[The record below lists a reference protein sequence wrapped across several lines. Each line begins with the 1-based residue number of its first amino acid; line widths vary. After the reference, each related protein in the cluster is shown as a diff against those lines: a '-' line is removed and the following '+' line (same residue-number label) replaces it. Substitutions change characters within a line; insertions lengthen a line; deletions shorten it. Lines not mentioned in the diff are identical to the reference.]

1 MYNKFL
7 IIPNPLKQKSMDFV
21 SVLSE
26 YIVKKNK
33 IVYVPEDCEG
43 DFGECVKRISHEE
56 LSSID
61 MAIILGGDGTFL
73 RNIAYIKHS
82 EIPVF
87 GINFGHLG
95 YLTQCDPEGA
105 FECIDRILCGDFK
118 IEDRIMIKCIVEK
131 DGKQSSYTAV
141 NEIVL
146 HRDVCDRALHI
157 NVCING
163 NLIENFYADGILVS
177 TPTGSTAYNMSAGG
191 PVVVPTANNFVI
203 TPICAPKADC
213 SIVTSGDD
221 EIMLTLS
228 CREGDTYCAGGGIS
242 IDNVDFVK
250 LNSDCSVTIKKSRY
264 SLRTV
269 RFDNDSFYQTLKYK
283 LYKSV

>member
-1 MYNKFL
+1 MYNNFL
-7 IIPNPLKQKSMDFV
+7 VIPNPLKQKSMDFV
-21 SVLSE
+21 PVLAE
-26 YIVKKNK
+26 YLIKKNK
-33 IVYVPEDCEG
+33 TVYVPQDCAG
-43 DFGECVKRISHEE
+43 NFGECVKRICTQE
-56 LSSID
+56 LDCID

-95 YLTQCDPEGA
+95 YLTQCDPDGA
-105 FECIDRILCGDFK
+105 FDCIDKILCSDFK
-118 IEDRIMIKCIVEK
+118 IEDRIMLKCIVDK
-131 DGKQSSYTAV
+131 NGKTSSYTAV

-146 HRDVCDRALHI
+146 HRSVSDRALHI

-221 EIMLTLS
+221 EILLTLG
-228 CREGDTYCAGGGIS
+228 CREGDTYCASGGIS
-242 IDNVDFVK
+242 VDNVDFIQ
-250 LNSDCSVTIKKSRY
+250 LDSQCTVTVKKSRY

-269 RFDNDSFYQTLKYK
+269 RFNNDSFYQTLKYK